1 MNLFLF
7 YLLNHI
13 GNCLRGGCSLFTRT
27 ALTLLLSLAV
37 STAAYANPYLAKP
50 GERPMTLRI
59 ATCAVSGGFVHLYT
73 AIDNGLF
80 SKYGLNFEHIYIQAS
95 APSLAALAADEIQ
108 FLYCAADATL
118 PTMASGI
125 GGKIVAAPL
134 VKLPYVMVARK
145 EIKRPEDLRG
155 KTIGIAR
162 AGNVSERLSRAVVK
176 KFNIPQNEVTIRPV
190 GGSQSERF
198 QAMRMNLV
206 QAIVV
211 TPPLDVRA
219 RNEGFNVLYRLVD
232 LGMPFVYSSVHASA
246 KMLRERP
253 DIVQRV
259 VAAFAETVYFVEK
272 NPDKAKAAIAKAMR
286 TQDQEALQAS
296 YDVYAREIVD
306 RRMTIPDRGI
316 VDTIEQ
322 ARQSGINVRTKPEDL
337 YDNSFTTQLEKSGFL
352 KELWGNELSTS
363 GR

>member
-1 MNLFLF
+1 MKLFSVSERIRRVLRYRF
-7 YLLNHI
+7 SLLAWLMLSI
-13 GNCLRGGCSLFTRT
+13 LTILAT
-27 ALTLLLSLAV
+27 AGMAH
-37 STAAYANPYLAKP
+37 ANPYLAKP
-50 GERPMTLRI
+50 GERPITLRI

-73 AIDNGLF
+73 AIDNKLF

-134 VKLPYVMVARK
+134 VKLPYVMVSRK
-145 EIKRPEDLRG
+145 EINRPEDLRG

-162 AGNVSERLSRAVVK
+162 AGNVSERLSRAVLR
-176 KFNIPQNEVTIRPV
+176 KFNVPQHEVTIRPV

-198 QAMRMNLV
+198 QA
-206 QAIVV
+206 IVV
-211 TPPLDVRA
+211 TPPLDIRA
-219 RNEGFNVLYRLVD
+219 KNEGFNVLYRLVE
-232 LGMPFVYSSVHASA
+232 LGVPFVYSSVHASA
-246 KMLRERP
+246 KILRERP

-259 VAAFAETVYFVEK
+259 VAAFAETVHFVEK
-272 NPDKAKAAIAKAMR
+272 NPDEAKASIAKAMR

-306 RRMTIPDRGI
+306 RRMTIPERA
-316 VDTIEQ
+316 VAETIEQ
-322 ARQSGINVRTKPEDL
+322 TRQSGTNVRVKPEEL
-337 YDNSFTTQLEKSGFL
+337 YDNSFTAQLEKSGFL
-352 KELWGNELSTS
+352 KELWGSELSAPA
-363 GR
+363 R

>member
-1 MNLFLF
+1 MNPFF
-7 YLLNHI
+7 RFRRKWNDWFF
-13 GNCLRGGCSLFTRT
+13 RGWLVSSAWWT
-27 ALTLLLSLAV
+27 APILAILATSSV
-37 STAAYANPYLAKP
+37 TQANPYVAKP
-50 GERPMTLRI
+50 GERPVQLRI

-80 SKYGLNFEHIYIQAS
+80 SKYGLSFEHIYIQAS
-95 APSLAALAADEIQ
+95 APSLAALAVDEIQ

-134 VKLPYVMVARK
+134 VKLPYVMVSRN

-162 AGNVSERLSRAVVK
+162 AGNVSERLSRAVVR
-176 KFNIPQNEVTIRPV
+176 KFNIPQHEVTIRPV

-198 QAMRMNLV
+198 QAMRLNIV

-219 RNEGFNVLYRLVD
+219 KNEGFNVLYRLVE
-232 LGMPFVYSSVHASA
+232 LGVPFVYSSVHAGA
-246 KMLRERP
+246 KVLRERP
-253 DIVQRV
+253 DVVQRV
-259 VAAFAETVYFVEK
+259 VAAFAETIHFVEK
-272 NPDKAKAAIAKAMR
+272 NPEKAKAAIAKAMR

-306 RRMTIPDRGI
+306 RRMTIPERA
-316 VDTIEQ
+316 VADTIEQ
-322 ARQSGINVRTKPEDL
+322 TRQSGTNVRMKPEDL
-337 YDNSFTTQLEKSGFL
+337 YDNSFTAQLEKSGFL
-352 KELWGNELSTS
+352 KELWGSELSMP

>member
-1 MNLFLF
+1 MNFF
-7 YLLNHI
+7 SRFRRKQKDGLLRS
-13 GNCLRGGCSLFTRT
+13 C
-27 ALTLLLSLAV
+27 LLLLTGLARPLLVILAV
-37 STAAYANPYLAKP
+37 SSAAYANPYIAKP
-50 GERPMTLRI
+50 GERSLTLRI

-73 AIDNGLF
+73 AIDNKLF

-134 VKLPYVMVARK
+134 VKLPYVMVSRK
-145 EIKRPEDLRG
+145 EINRPEDLRG

-162 AGNVSERLSRAVVK
+162 AGNVSERLSRAVLR
-176 KFNIPQNEVTIRPV
+176 KFNVPQHEVTIRPV

-198 QAMRMNLV
+198 QAMRLNFV

-211 TPPLDVRA
+211 TPPLDIRA
-219 RNEGFNVLYRLVD
+219 KNEGFNVLYRLVE
-232 LGMPFVYSSVHASA
+232 LGVPFIYSSVHASA
-246 KMLRERP
+246 KVLRERP
-253 DIVQRV
+253 EIVQRV

-272 NPDKAKAAIAKAMR
+272 NSDKAKAAIARAMR

-306 RRMTIPDRGI
+306 RRMTIPERA
-316 VDTIEQ
+316 VADTIEQ
-322 ARQSGINVRTKPEDL
+322 TKQSGTNVRVKPEEL
-337 YDNSFTTQLEKSGFL
+337 YDNSFTAQLEKSGFL
-352 KELWGNELSTS
+352 KELCGSELSA
-363 GR
+363 R

>member
-1 MNLFLF
+1 MNPFL
-7 YLLNHI
+7 LLNQA
-13 GNCLRGGCSLFTRT
+13 GQCLPGVRWLFTP
-27 ALTLLLSLAV
+27 ALTLLLFLAL
-37 STAAYANPYLAKP
+37 STAASANPYLAKP

-118 PTMASGI
+118 PTLVSGI

-145 EIKRPEDLRG
+145 EIKGPEDLRG
-155 KTIGIAR
+155 KTIGVAR
-162 AGNVSERLSRAVVK
+162 AGNISERLSRAVVR
-176 KFNIPQNEVTIRPV
+176 KFNIPQNEVTVRPV

-211 TPPLDVRA
+211 TPPLDMSGHGTKDSTFFIVWWISACLSSIAPCTPVRKCCG
-219 RNEGFNVLYRLVD
+219 RDRISFNASLPLLPRR
-232 LGMPFVYSSVHASA
+232 FISSR
-246 KMLRERP
+246 K
-253 DIVQRV
+253 
-259 VAAFAETVYFVEK
+259 T
-272 NPDKAKAAIAKAMR
+272 
-286 TQDQEALQAS
+286 
-296 YDVYAREIVD
+296 
-306 RRMTIPDRGI
+306 
-316 VDTIEQ
+316 
-322 ARQSGINVRTKPEDL
+322 RTKPRL
-337 YDNSFTTQLEKSGFL
+337 PLPKL
-352 KELWGNELSTS
+352 
-363 GR
+363 

>member
-37 STAAYANPYLAKP
+37 FTAAYANPYLAKP

-176 KFNIPQNEVTIRPV
+176 KFNIP
-190 GGSQSERF
+190 
-198 QAMRMNLV
+198 
-206 QAIVV
+206 
-211 TPPLDVRA
+211 
-219 RNEGFNVLYRLVD
+219 
-232 LGMPFVYSSVHASA
+232 
-246 KMLRERP
+246 
-253 DIVQRV
+253 
-259 VAAFAETVYFVEK
+259 
-272 NPDKAKAAIAKAMR
+272 
-286 TQDQEALQAS
+286 
-296 YDVYAREIVD
+296 
-306 RRMTIPDRGI
+306 
-316 VDTIEQ
+316 
-322 ARQSGINVRTKPEDL
+322 
-337 YDNSFTTQLEKSGFL
+337 
-352 KELWGNELSTS
+352 
-363 GR
+363 

>member
-1 MNLFLF
+1 MNSFSRF
-7 YLLNHI
+7 RRKRKDGLL
-13 GNCLRGGCSLFTRT
+13 CRR
-27 ALTLLLSLAV
+27 LLLLTRLAPPILLILAV
-37 STAAYANPYLAKP
+37 SSAAYGNPYLAKP
-50 GERPMTLRI
+50 GERPLTLRI

-73 AIDNGLF
+73 AIDNKLF

-125 GGKIVAAPL
+125 GGKIVASPL
-134 VKLPYVMVARK
+134 LKLPYVMVSRK

-162 AGNVSERLSRAVVK
+162 AGNNLSERLSRAVVRR
-176 KFNIPQNEVTIRPV
+176 FNIPQDEVIIRPV

-198 QAMRMNLV
+198 QAMRLNFV

-219 RNEGFNVLYRLVD
+219 KNEGFNVLYRLVE
-232 LGMPFVYSSVHASA
+232 LGIPFIYSSVHASG

-306 RRMTIPDRGI
+306 RRMAVPER
-316 VDTIEQ
+316 VVADTIEQ
-322 ARQSGINVRTKPEDL
+322 ARQSGINVRVKPEEL
-337 YDNSFTTQLEKSGFL
+337 YDNSFTAHLEKSGFL
-352 KELWGNELSTS
+352 KELWGSELSM
-363 GR
+363 R